1 MTTATPVLDSFLQCA
16 ASAHR
21 RREALERIID
31 VLLRLDP
38 TAAPTEP
45 PLSHTEAQAP
55 AVTG

>member
-45 PLSHTEAQAP
+45 SVHTETQAP
-55 AVTG
+55 DVTG